1 MSQNR
6 IFGLLLGRATSEQ
19 LFLSCLLG
27 GVIGCVPWDHTGIAL
42 IALGA
47 GLLLILNASVPI
59 FTAMLGAGSLLAL
72 LAHEQIDSAGAALL
86 TGPLGG
92 LFARLNEAPL
102 FAWAEWESDRL
113 TGGVI
118 CGLALG
124 GLTGALLVKIVKS
137 LRARLADLE
146 EGSEAFK
153 KWTSKTWVKL
163 LAWALLGGLPKEGF
177 RAALELK
184 GRWWRPFGVF
194 GAALLLIMGCVYL
207 SIAQAKGVRSA
218 LVGGIAQMTGAQVD
232 CAAAELSFATAR
244 LSVAGLAIANP
255 DDLSRDLVRWESLE
269 ADLDAIALS
278 RNELVIE
285 RLVLAGA
292 TFDQAREVDA
302 VPIELK
308 SPSRGARPKPDR
320 GKEVDWRELI
330 EDREEVEELLEQV
343 RRGFEL
349 FTGGDGDADAQRQA
363 QEIAGVLLPPPSKR
377 TQLHRS
383 RPKLHII
390 EAAWREIPVSSE
402 RTAEVL
408 VFDLTDEPDLIERKP
423 TTTLR
428 TSDGDFELSWT
439 RESEESLR
447 FKGGGKE
454 IDAAQLAEELG
465 QSGKLSGGTL
475 RIEIEG
481 VVSSPAAQLTGE
493 LSLQISAGLAEINGS
508 TVSLPGDEVT
518 LRLRGNLDDP
528 QLVDRDGTWKR
539 WLGSAVSGAL
549 LEKATK
555 GGLGDLL
562 RGLKKD

>member
-1 MSQNR
+1 MSRNR

-19 LFLSCLLG
+19 LILSCLLG
-27 GVIGCVPWDHTGIAL
+27 GVVGCVPWDHTGAAL

-47 GLLLILNASVPI
+47 ALLLFLNASVPV
-59 FTAMLGAGSLLAL
+59 FTTMAGAGSLLAI
-72 LAHEQIDSAGAALL
+72 LAQEPIDAAGAALL
-86 TGPLGG
+86 EGPLGG
-92 LFARLNEAPL
+92 LFARLNEAPIL
-102 FAWAEWESDRL
+102 AWAEWESNRL
-113 TGGVI
+113 TGGAI

-124 GLTGALLVKIVKS
+124 GLTGLLLVKIVKGV
-137 LRARLADLE
+137 RARLAELE

-153 KWTSKTWVKL
+153 QWTSKTWVKL
-163 LAWALLGGLPKEGF
+163 IAWVLLGGLPKEGF
-177 RAALELK
+177 RAALDLK
-184 GRWWRPFGVF
+184 GRWWRPVGVF
-194 GAALLLIMGCVYL
+194 GAALFLIAGSVYL
-207 SIAQAKGVRSA
+207 SLAQAKGVRSA

-255 DDLSRDLVRWESLE
+255 DDLSRDLVRWDSIE

-285 RLVLAGA
+285 RLVLVGA
-292 TFDQAREVDA
+292 SFDQAREVVA

-308 SPSRGARPKPDR
+308 SLSSGERSKPEQ
-320 GKEVDWRELI
+320 GKEVDWRGLI
-330 EDREEVEELLEQV
+330 EDREKIEKLLEQV

-349 FTGGDGDADAQRQA
+349 FSGSNGDANAQRQA
-363 QEIAGVLLPPPSKR
+363 QEVAGVLLPPPSKR

-390 EAAWREIPVSSE
+390 EAAWREIPISSK

-408 VFDLTDEPDLIERKP
+408 LFDLTDEPELIEGKP

-428 TSDGDFELSWT
+428 TSDGDFEISWA
-439 RESEESLR
+439 RESAESMS
-447 FKGGGKE
+447 FKGGGDE

-465 QSGKLSGGTL
+465 QSGRLSGGTL
-475 RIEIEG
+475 LLELEG
-481 VVSSPAAQLTGE
+481 VISSPAAQLTGE
-493 LSLQISAGLAEINGS
+493 LRLQINSGLAEINGS
-508 TVSLPGDEVT
+508 TISLPGDEVT

-528 QLVDRDGTWKR
+528 QLVDRDGAWKR
-539 WLGSAVSGAL
+539 WLGAAVSGAL
-549 LEKATK
+549 LDKATK

-562 RGLKKD
+562 RGIKKR

>member
-1 MSQNR
+1 MSHNR

-19 LFLSCLLG
+19 LILSCILG
-27 GVIGCVPWDHTGIAL
+27 GVVGCVPWDHTGIAL

-72 LAHEQIDSAGAALL
+72 LAHEQVDSIGAALL
-86 TGPLGG
+86 KGPFGG
-92 LFARLNEAPL
+92 IFARLNEAPL
-102 FAWAEWESDRL
+102 LAWAEWESDRL

-124 GLTGALLVKIVKS
+124 GLSGALLAKAVKS
-137 LRARLADLE
+137 VRARLAELE

-163 LAWALLGGLPKEGF
+163 IAWALLGGLPKEGF

-184 GRWWRPFGVF
+184 GRWWRPVGVI
-194 GAALLLIMGCVYL
+194 GAALLLIMGSVYL
-207 SIAQAKGVRSA
+207 SIAQARGVRSA
-218 LVGGIAQMTGAQVD
+218 IVGGIAQMTGAQVD
-232 CAAAELSFATAR
+232 CAAAALSFSSAQI
-244 LSVAGLAIANP
+244 SVSGLAIADPN
-255 DDLSRDLVRWESLE
+255 DLSRDLVRWDSIE
-269 ADLDAIALS
+269 ADLDAVALS

-285 RLVLAGA
+285 RLVLVGA
-292 TFDQAREVDA
+292 TFDQARDVVA
-302 VPIELK
+302 VPIELESLSK
-308 SPSRGARPKPDR
+308 GERSKPER
-320 GKEVDWRELI
+320 GKEIDWRELI
-330 EDREEVEELLEQV
+330 EDREEIEELLEQV

-349 FTGGDGDADAQRQA
+349 FSGGDGDADAQRQA

-390 EAAWREIPVSSE
+390 EAAWREIPISSE

-408 VFDLTDEPDLIERKP
+408 MFDLTDEPDLIEGKP

-439 RESEESLR
+439 RESEKSLR

-454 IDAAQLAEELG
+454 IDAAQLASELG
-465 QSGKLSGGTL
+465 QSGKLSAGTL
-475 RIEIEG
+475 MLELEG
-481 VVSSPAAQLTGE
+481 VISSPDAQLNGE
-493 LSLQISAGLAEINGS
+493 ISIQIDSGLAELSGN
-508 TVSLPGDEVT
+508 TVSLPEEEVT
-518 LRLRGNLDDP
+518 LRLRSNLDDP
-528 QLVDRDGTWKR
+528 QLVDRDGAWKR

-562 RGLKKD
+562 RGLKKN